1 MVTMPKW
8 VLYGIVLPTLII
20 GVISQWYGGTAPRQI
35 IIDSLSFP
43 MSVVEVATW
52 RDGHGELGSW
62 GAGNGSPVLERFSEL
77 TGKIPRKGI
86 L

>member
-1 MVTMPKW
+1 
-8 VLYGIVLPTLII
+8 
-20 GVISQWYGGTAPRQI
+20 
-35 IIDSLSFP
+35 